1 MATPDWSDD
10 LLKTWADAQQNYW
23 NAWSGMMQAG
33 FTPQNMQNPMAG
45 ATGNMHSMP
54 QNMWAKGLEQWWQ
67 AFNQQ
72 QTPTNNQFADV
83 FQRVVDMGKH
93 YMSMA
98 ENAFTLTSADDDAAN
113 SVQAWMTMMEN
124 SFKSWEQQ
132 LGMNQSTTQLFEAG
146 QASMQGWQK
155 VLDSMGM
162 SEFGNNVMQQMTGF
176 QMPTSEN
183 WNSQLKKMLS
193 SATLGYARESQ
204 ADMQELGRL
213 TLEYQE
219 AMDAYLK
226 AFAEQGVKS
235 IEALRE
241 RVGQLASEG
250 QSISSLRELYDLW
263 VDVNEE
269 VYAEFANSDRYQ
281 VVYGDTVNTLMALKE
296 AMNSFLDTQY
306 QAANLP
312 TRSEMNAAFKK
323 QQATSRENRQLKK
336 QLKDLAR
343 RVEALESAQDSS
355 GDAGESKPV
364 VKKAASAPKSKP
376 KSEKAS
382 GAAEQGDDLTKIKGL
397 GDKMSQKLADMGI
410 QSFQQLS
417 EIAVDQME
425 AMDKQL
431 GAQGRMLRDDWI
443 GQAKAMAEQIA
454 GKAKS

>member
-1 MATPDWSDD
+1 MATPDWSDE

-23 NAWSGMMQAG
+23 NAWSGMMQTG
-33 FTPQNMQNPMAG
+33 FTPQNPMAG
-45 ATGNMHSMP
+45 NAGGMP
-54 QNMWAKGLEQWWQ
+54 QNMWATGLEQWWQ

-72 QTPTNNQFADV
+72 QTPANNQFEDV

-98 ENAFTLTSADDDAAN
+98 ENAFTLTSSDDNAAD

-162 SEFGNNVMQQMTGF
+162 GEFGNNFMQQMTGF

-204 ADMQELGRL
+204 ADMQNLGRL

-219 AMDAYLK
+219 AMDEYLK

-241 RVGQLASEG
+241 RVGKLASEG
-250 QSISSLRELYDLW
+250 QTISSLRELYDLW

-296 AMNSFLDTQY
+296 AMNDFLDTQY

-323 QQATSRENRQLKK
+323 LQATSRENRQLKK
-336 QLKDLAR
+336 QLKELAR
-343 RVEALESAQDSS
+343 RLDSLESAQGESASDT
-355 GDAGESKPV
+355 AGESKPKA
-364 VKKAASAPKSKP
+364 KKAAPKP
-376 KSEKAS
+376 KAAGTAKSAS
-382 GAAEQGDDLTKIKGL
+382 AAEQGDDLTKIKGL

-417 EIAVDQME
+417 EIALDQME
-425 AMDKQL
+425 VMDKQL
-431 GAQGRMLRDDWI
+431 GAQGRMLRDDWV
-443 GQAKAMAEQIA
+443 GQAKELTEQMA

>member
-1 MATPDWSDD
+1 
-10 LLKTWADAQQNYW
+10 
-23 NAWSGMMQAG
+23 
-33 FTPQNMQNPMAG
+33 
-45 ATGNMHSMP
+45 
-54 QNMWAKGLEQWWQ
+54 MWATGLEQWWQ

-72 QTPTNNQFADV
+72 QTPANNQFEDV

-98 ENAFTLTSADDDAAN
+98 ENAFTLTSSDDNAAD

-162 SEFGNNVMQQMTGF
+162 GEFGNNFMQQMTGF

-204 ADMQELGRL
+204 ADMQNLGRL

-219 AMDAYLK
+219 AMDEYLK

-241 RVGQLASEG
+241 RVGKLASEG
-250 QSISSLRELYDLW
+250 QTISSLRELYDLW

-296 AMNSFLDTQY
+296 AMNGFLDAQY

-323 QQATSRENRQLKK
+323 LQATSRENRQLKK
-336 QLKDLAR
+336 ELKELAR
-343 RVEALESAQDSS
+343 RIDSLESAQGESASDT
-355 GDAGESKPV
+355 AGESKPKA
-364 VKKAASAPKSKP
+364 KKAAPKP
-376 KSEKAS
+376 KAAGTAKAAS
-382 GAAEQGDDLTKIKGL
+382 AAEQGDDLTKIKGL

-417 EIAVDQME
+417 EIALDQME
-425 AMDKQL
+425 VMDKQL
-431 GAQGRMLRDDWI
+431 GAQGRMLRDDWV
-443 GQAKAMAEQIA
+443 GQAKELTEQMA